1 MKSRKRKLIEGILL
15 KDYDKYYRMAVS
27 FVHSE
32 GDAMDIVQTGALR
45 AIDRCGTLRDEKFAS
60 TWIYRIMVN
69 EVYRFLGR
77 SKESPL
83 DEIEEQEMEES
94 YGEIELRQALERLPL
109 RDKVILELRYFE
121 EMKLEEIAKITEE
134 PISTVKSRLYRSLKK
149 LRLSFEQED

>member
-32 GDAMDIVQTGALR
+32 GDAMDIAQTGALR

-83 DEIEEQEMEES
+83 DEIEEQETEES

-121 EMKLEEIAKITEE
+121 EMKLEEIARITEE

>member
-1 MKSRKRKLIEGILL
+1 MKSRKRKLIEKILL
-15 KDYDKYYRMAVS
+15 EDYNKYYRMALS

-45 AIDRCGTLRDEKFAS
+45 AIDKCGTLRDENFAG

-77 SKESPL
+77 AKESPVE
-83 DEIEEQEMEES
+83 EIEEQEMEES
-94 YGEIELRQALERLPL
+94 YGDIELREALELLPFK
-109 RDKVILELRYFE
+109 DKVILELRYFE
-121 EMKLEEIAKITEE
+121 DMTLEEIANITEE
-134 PISTVKSRLYRSLKK
+134 PLSTVKSRLYRSLKK

>member
-1 MKSRKRKLIEGILL
+1 MKSRKRKLIEKILL
-15 KDYDKYYRMAVS
+15 EDYNKYYRMALS

-45 AIDRCGTLRDEKFAS
+45 AIDKCGTLRDEKFAG

-77 SKESPL
+77 LKESPVE
-83 DEIEEQEMEES
+83 EIEEQEMEES
-94 YGEIELRQALERLPL
+94 YGDIELREALELLPFK
-109 RDKVILELRYFE
+109 DKVILELRYFE
-121 EMKLEEIAKITEE
+121 DMTLEEIANITEE
-134 PISTVKSRLYRSLKK
+134 PLSTVKSRLYRSLKK